1 MAAEEATT
9 TTVSYG
15 PWLPTVDVDETL
27 VKGDALVGGG
37 DVVLTGIFND
47 PHAPCFA
54 VCDNPLREGR
64 DYVEG
69 LVARAGGKV
78 GKGVSKVSGRTKF
91 LVAGHSPGSKPVR
104 LAMMTGVPVIGARGL
119 AHVLVGAEGP
129 PPNANLVGVRYSMGF
144 QPRSVR
150 V

>member
-1 MAAEEATT
+1 MF
-9 TTVSYG
+9 YG

-27 VKGDALVGGG
+27 VKSDALVGGG
-37 DVVLTGIFND
+37 NVVLTGIFND

-78 GKGVSKVSGRTKF
+78 GKGVSKVSGRTKY

-104 LAMMTGVPVIGARGL
+104 LAMKTGVPVISARGL
-119 AHVLVGAEGP
+119 AHVLAGAEGP
-129 PPNANLVGVRYSMGF
+129 PPKADLHGVRYSMGF